1 MNNIILEGFWGLG
14 KSTFISDVKSQ
25 YRVFEEPHHQQE
37 GSELSCDDINQ
48 WYIQKHVQRF
58 EDFILETQE
67 SLLERSILSSLAY
80 QYAKGKNIEELSGYI
95 KPLQEYKQTQN
106 LLIIVLYTDYSQL
119 SPDIQSQYT
128 QEFFDKYYEF
138 YRVYLPIHFGLVAN
152 FIKVHDENGTHIT
165 SQYIQDQINAVIEHD
180 RVCQANVVCYRIQ
193 NNEPEFLVLKR
204 NPEKGSFWQSITG
217 GVHIQGLLFGNA
229 LRELE
234 EELFI
239 TGKENNL
246 TGTDYVFWYIGKEGY
261 ELSEY
266 VFGYKLE
273 DTDEITLSDEHT
285 EYAFLPL
292 DEAIE
297 RVKYDGNKEGI
308 RRVCKVIS

>member
-1 MNNIILEGFWGLG
+1 MGRGSEVYITQLITMINLIIEEFSDLGKEYFVREVLGQQANLVIQQSDLSALALQYAEGNNIDTNNKYS
-14 KSTFISDVKSQ
+14 KS
-25 YRVFEEPHHQQE
+25 
-37 GSELSCDDINQ
+37 
-48 WYIQKHVQRF
+48 
-58 EDFILETQE
+58 
-67 SLLERSILSSLAY
+67 
-80 QYAKGKNIEELSGYI
+80 
-95 KPLQEYKQTQN
+95 LQEYKQTQN
-106 LLIIVLYTDYSQL
+106 LLIIVLYTDYTQL
-119 SPDIQSQYT
+119 SPEVQSQYT
-128 QEFFDKYYEF
+128 KEFFDKYYEF
-138 YRVYLPIHFGLVAN
+138 YRVYLPIHFGIVVN
-152 FIKVHDENGTHIT
+152 FIKVHDENGQLIN
-165 SQYIQDQINAVIEHD
+165 SQQILDQINAIIEHD

-285 EYAFLPL
+285 EYTFLPL

-308 RRVCKVIS
+308 RRVYEVIS

>member
-1 MNNIILEGFWGLG
+1 MINLIIEEFSDLG
-14 KSTFISDVKSQ
+14 K
-25 YRVFEEPHHQQE
+25 
-37 GSELSCDDINQ
+37 
-48 WYIQKHVQRF
+48 
-58 EDFILETQE
+58 EDFIRYVLGNQE
-67 SLLERSILSSLAY
+67 NLIIQQSDLSALAL
-80 QYAKGKNIEELSGYI
+80 QYAEGNNIDTINEHI
-95 KPLQEYKQTQN
+95 KSLQEYKQTQN
-106 LLIIVLYTDYSQL
+106 LLIIVLYTDYTQL
-119 SPDIQSQYT
+119 SPEVQSQYT

-138 YRVYLPIHFGLVAN
+138 YRVYLPIHFGIVVN
-152 FIKVHDENGTHIT
+152 FIKVHDENGQLIN
-165 SQYIQDQINAVIEHD
+165 SQQILDQINAIIEHD

-234 EELFI
+234 EELFM

-308 RRVCKVIS
+308 RRVYKVIS

>member
-1 MNNIILEGFWGLG
+1 MINLTIEEFSDLGKEDFVRDVLGQQANLVIQQSDLSALALQYAEGNIIDTINEHI
-14 KSTFISDVKSQ
+14 KS
-25 YRVFEEPHHQQE
+25 
-37 GSELSCDDINQ
+37 
-48 WYIQKHVQRF
+48 
-58 EDFILETQE
+58 
-67 SLLERSILSSLAY
+67 
-80 QYAKGKNIEELSGYI
+80 
-95 KPLQEYKQTQN
+95 LQEYKQTQN
-106 LLIIVLYTDYSQL
+106 LLIIVLYTDYTQL

-138 YRVYLPIHFGLVAN
+138 YRVYLPIHFGLAAN

-165 SQYIQDQINAVIEHD
+165 SQYIQDQINAIIEHD

-217 GVHIQGLLFGNA
+217 GVHIQGLLSDNA
-229 LRELE
+229 LRELQ

-246 TGTDYVFWYIGKEGY
+246 TGTDYVFWYREKKGIIY

-273 DTDEITLSDEHT
+273 DTDELAISDEHT

-308 RRVCKVIS
+308 RRVYKVIS

>member
-1 MNNIILEGFWGLG
+1 MGASSKAYITQLIIMINLIIEEFSDFR
-14 KSTFISDVKSQ
+14 KEDFVRDISG
-25 YRVFEEPHHQQE
+25 QQE
-37 GSELSCDDINQ
+37 NLIIQQSDLSA
-48 WYIQKHVQRF
+48 
-58 EDFILETQE
+58 
-67 SLLERSILSSLAY
+67 LAL
-80 QYAKGKNIEELSGYI
+80 QYAEGKIMDTSNEHI
-95 KPLQEYKQTQN
+95 KSLQECKQTQN
-106 LLIIVLYTDYSQL
+106 LLIIVLYTDYTQL
-119 SPDIQSQYT
+119 SPEIQSQYN

-152 FIKVHDENGTHIT
+152 FINVHDENGTHIT
-165 SQYIQDQINAVIEHD
+165 SQYIQDQINTIIEHD

-229 LRELE
+229 LRELQ

-308 RRVCKVIS
+308 RRVYKVIS

>member
-1 MNNIILEGFWGLG
+1 MINLIIEEFSDLG
-14 KSTFISDVKSQ
+14 K
-25 YRVFEEPHHQQE
+25 
-37 GSELSCDDINQ
+37 
-48 WYIQKHVQRF
+48 
-58 EDFILETQE
+58 EDFIRYVLGNQE
-67 SLLERSILSSLAY
+67 NLIIQQSDLSALAL
-80 QYAKGKNIEELSGYI
+80 QYAEGNNIDTINEHI
-95 KPLQEYKQTQN
+95 KSLQEYKQTQN
-106 LLIIVLYTDYSQL
+106 LLIIVLYTDYTQL
-119 SPDIQSQYT
+119 SPEVQSQYT

-138 YRVYLPIHFGLVAN
+138 YRVYLPIHFGIVVN
-152 FIKVHDENGTHIT
+152 FIKVHDENGQLIN
-165 SQYIQDQINAVIEHD
+165 SQQILDQINAIIEHD

-234 EELFI
+234 EELFM

-308 RRVCKVIS
+308 RKVYKVIS

>member
-1 MNNIILEGFWGLG
+1 MISLIIEEFSDFGKENFVRDVLG
-14 KSTFISDVKSQ
+14 
-25 YRVFEEPHHQQE
+25 QQE
-37 GSELSCDDINQ
+37 NLIIQQSDLSA
-48 WYIQKHVQRF
+48 
-58 EDFILETQE
+58 
-67 SLLERSILSSLAY
+67 LAS
-80 QYAKGKNIEELSGYI
+80 QYAKGNSIDMSNEHI
-95 KPLQEYKQTQN
+95 KSLQEYKQTQN
-106 LLIIVLYTDYSQL
+106 LLIIVLYTNYTQL
-119 SPDIQSQYT
+119 SPEIQSQYT

-152 FIKVHDENGTHIT
+152 FIKVHDENGTHIP
-165 SQYIQDQINAVIEHD
+165 SQYIQDQINTIIKHD

-193 NNEPEFLVLKR
+193 NNKPEFLVLKR

-308 RRVCKVIS
+308 RRVYKVIL

>member
-1 MNNIILEGFWGLG
+1 MISLIIEEFSDFGKENFVRDVLG
-14 KSTFISDVKSQ
+14 
-25 YRVFEEPHHQQE
+25 QQE
-37 GSELSCDDINQ
+37 NLIIQQSDLSA
-48 WYIQKHVQRF
+48 
-58 EDFILETQE
+58 
-67 SLLERSILSSLAY
+67 LAS
-80 QYAKGKNIEELSGYI
+80 QYAKGNSIDMSNEHI
-95 KPLQEYKQTQN
+95 KSLQEYKQTQN
-106 LLIIVLYTDYSQL
+106 LLIIVLYTNYTQL
-119 SPDIQSQYT
+119 SPEIQSQYT

-152 FIKVHDENGTHIT
+152 FIKVHDENGTHIP
-165 SQYIQDQINAVIEHD
+165 SQYIQDQINTIIEHD

-193 NNEPEFLVLKR
+193 NNKPEFLVLKR

-308 RRVCKVIS
+308 RRVYKVIS

>member
-1 MNNIILEGFWGLG
+1 MISLIIEEFSDFGKENFVRDVLG
-14 KSTFISDVKSQ
+14 
-25 YRVFEEPHHQQE
+25 QQE
-37 GSELSCDDINQ
+37 NLIIQQSDLSA
-48 WYIQKHVQRF
+48 
-58 EDFILETQE
+58 
-67 SLLERSILSSLAY
+67 LAS
-80 QYAKGKNIEELSGYI
+80 QYAKGNSIDMSNEHI
-95 KPLQEYKQTQN
+95 KSLQEYKQTQN
-106 LLIIVLYTDYSQL
+106 LLIIVLYTDYTQL
-119 SPDIQSQYT
+119 SPEVQSQYT

-246 TGTDYVFWYIGKEGY
+246 MGTDYVFWYIGEGY

-285 EYAFLPL
+285 EYAFLPI

-308 RRVCKVIS
+308 RRVYKVIS

>member
-1 MNNIILEGFWGLG
+1 MINLTIEEFSDLGKEDFVRDVLGQQANLVIQQSDLSALALQYAEGNIIDTINEHI
-14 KSTFISDVKSQ
+14 KS
-25 YRVFEEPHHQQE
+25 
-37 GSELSCDDINQ
+37 
-48 WYIQKHVQRF
+48 
-58 EDFILETQE
+58 
-67 SLLERSILSSLAY
+67 
-80 QYAKGKNIEELSGYI
+80 
-95 KPLQEYKQTQN
+95 LQEYKQTQN
-106 LLIIVLYTDYSQL
+106 LLIIVLYTDYTQL

-138 YRVYLPIHFGLVAN
+138 YRVYLPIHFGLAAN

-165 SQYIQDQINAVIEHD
+165 SQYIQDQINAIIEHD

-217 GVHIQGLLFGNA
+217 GVHIQGLLSDNA
-229 LRELE
+229 LRELQ

-246 TGTDYVFWYIGKEGY
+246 TGTDYVFWYREKEGIIY

-273 DTDEITLSDEHT
+273 DTDELAISDEHT

-308 RRVCKVIS
+308 RRVYKVIS

>member
-1 MNNIILEGFWGLG
+1 MISLIIEEFSDFGKENFVRDVLG
-14 KSTFISDVKSQ
+14 
-25 YRVFEEPHHQQE
+25 QQE
-37 GSELSCDDINQ
+37 NLIIQQSDLSA
-48 WYIQKHVQRF
+48 
-58 EDFILETQE
+58 
-67 SLLERSILSSLAY
+67 LAS
-80 QYAKGKNIEELSGYI
+80 QYAKGNSIDMSNEHI
-95 KPLQEYKQTQN
+95 KSLQEYKQTQN
-106 LLIIVLYTDYSQL
+106 LLIIVLYTDYTQL
-119 SPDIQSQYT
+119 SPEIQSQYT

-165 SQYIQDQINAVIEHD
+165 SQYIQDQINTIIEHD

-193 NNEPEFLVLKR
+193 NNKPEFLVLKR

-308 RRVCKVIS
+308 RRVYEVIS

>member
-1 MNNIILEGFWGLG
+1 MINLIIEEFSDLG
-14 KSTFISDVKSQ
+14 KEDFGREVLG
-25 YRVFEEPHHQQE
+25 QQAN
-37 GSELSCDDINQ
+37 LV
-48 WYIQKHVQRF
+48 IQKS
-58 EDFILETQE
+58 D
-67 SLLERSILSSLAY
+67 LSTLAL
-80 QYAKGKNIEELSGYI
+80 QYAEGKNIEDLIVYI
-95 KPLQEYKQTQN
+95 KLLQEYKQTQN
-106 LLIIVLYTDYSQL
+106 LLIIVLYTDYTQL
-119 SPDIQSQYT
+119 SPEIQNQYT
-128 QEFFDKYYEF
+128 HEFFDKYYEF
-138 YRVYLPIHFGLVAN
+138 YRVYLPIHFGIVAN

-165 SQYIQDQINAVIEHD
+165 SQYIQDQINAIIEHD

-297 RVKYDGNKEGI
+297 MVKYDGNKEGI
-308 RRVCKVIS
+308 RRVYKVIS